1 MPSLG
6 CRTYIHG
13 PYISLPNYGSNCWM
27 TNCAEPSTTGRRN
40 SVLQSKFLEITVS
53 DTYQILKILDEYPT
67 ITSSLG
73 TDTFTV
79 STGTSYPNYGAVPTT
94 GTGATVGGYVYTS
107 PTTVPWISGGGTG
120 SPNLQVNQ
128 NGKIDVQGHDADI
141 EINGKSMRAWMERVE
156 ERLNILTV
164 NPDMEKDWD
173 DLRRLGERYKKLEKK
188 CREKARMWAELK
200 KVQTKP

>member
-1 MPSLG
+1 
-6 CRTYIHG
+6 
-13 PYISLPNYGSNCWM
+13 M

-40 SVLQSKFLEITVS
+40 SVPQSKFLESTVS
-53 DTYQILKILDEYPT
+53 DRYPIFKILDEYPT
-67 ITSSLG
+67 ITSGLG

-94 GTGATVGGYVYTS
+94 GTDCGYVYTL
-107 PTTVPWISGGGTG
+107 PNTVPWISSGGNGT
-120 SPNLQVNQ
+120 SISDPSLKVNQ
-128 NGKIDVQGHDADI
+128 GGKIQMQGQNADI
-141 EINGKSMRAWMERVE
+141 EINGKSMKAWMEQVE

-200 KVQTKP
+200 KVQIKP